1 MGMGR
6 YLSVVVSLA
15 GLAACAVLLVTP
27 AQGHGSAADRLY
39 VTQVTLTGK
48 GKPRGD
54 TTGSGLVTICV
65 NRTNNSISFG
75 FGQLL
80 VSAKPTA
87 GHIHRGAAG
96 TSGPVVFPF
105 EAPGP
110 IDPLIGDVQ
119 WYGTAKSTSG
129 TVSALISSPSKHYV
143 NVHTKKFPN
152 GAIRGQLGRW
162 QSVKADDPA
171 ASVCGAA

>member
-1 MGMGR
+1 
-6 YLSVVVSLA
+6 
-15 GLAACAVLLVTP
+15 VLLVAP
-27 AQGHGSAADRLY
+27 AQGHVSAGDRLY
-39 VTQVTLTGK
+39 VTQVSLTGK

-54 TTGSGLVTICV
+54 TTGSGAVTVCI
-65 NRTNNSISFG
+65 NRTNNTLSFR
-75 FGQLL
+75 FSELFL
-80 VSAKPTA
+80 NVKPTA

-129 TVSALISSPSKHYV
+129 TISALIGTPSKHYV

-162 QSVKADDPA
+162 LSVKADDPA
-171 ASVCGAA
+171 ASVCGAG